1 MSRADLRTFW
11 TLKIDHSAIGLERAG
26 AEYNDFCTPVGA
38 EAFACLGCDGI
49 HFALLPGDETIY
61 CVDPAMGEPGTYV
74 LPVVGDFRQ
83 FLSYVLF
90 CGDANPLTQIW
101 WLTEP
106 RFRAFLQEEREQSWE
121 GMEDFLAQKRAALGA
136 VAAAFHLEPADPWKP
151 VKALQAAFDPSGLVF
166 SDAYYDVLGL
176 ENPRD
181 AGKSRQ
187 ERLGEFETVV
197 FPCANGEEE

>member
-11 TLKIDHSAIGLERAG
+11 ALEIDHSAIGLERAG

-74 LPVVGDFRQ
+74 LPVAGDFRQ

-106 RFRAFLQEEREQSWE
+106 RFRALLNEDGEDWP
-121 GMEDFLAQKRAALGA
+121 GKADFLAKNRR
-136 VAAAFHLEPADPWKP
+136 PSPPWP
-151 VKALQAAFDPSGLVF
+151 PPFIWSPPTPGD
-166 SDAYYDVLGL
+166 
-176 ENPRD
+176 R
-181 AGKSRQ
+181 
-187 ERLGEFETVV
+187 
-197 FPCANGEEE
+197 

>member
-1 MSRADLRTFW
+1 MTEINLT
-11 TLKIDHSAIGLERAG
+11 AG
-26 AEYNDFCTPVGA
+26 AVQRERLKCSA
-38 EAFACLGCDGI
+38 SEI
-49 HFALLPGDETIY
+49 SGDMLE
-61 CVDPAMGEPGTYV
+61 
-74 LPVVGDFRQ
+74 
-83 FLSYVLF
+83 
-90 CGDANPLTQIW
+90 
-101 WLTEP
+101 
-106 RFRAFLQEEREQSWE
+106 LQELITGIKRQE

-166 SDAYYDVLGL
+166 SDTYYDVLGL

-197 FPCANGEEE
+197 FSCANGEEE